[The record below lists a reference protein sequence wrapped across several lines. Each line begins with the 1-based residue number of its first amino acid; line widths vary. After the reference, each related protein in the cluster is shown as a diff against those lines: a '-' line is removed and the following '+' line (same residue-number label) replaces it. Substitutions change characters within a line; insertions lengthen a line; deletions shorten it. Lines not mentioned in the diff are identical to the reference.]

1 MPRAA
6 IVGNTTWG
14 NTLGALLSNNGVTV
28 TLWTRSESEAE
39 QLNQEKHSYTSTDD
53 IAEAVGDAD
62 LLILA
67 VPSQKLRENINRVKH
82 HLSRGTIL
90 MSAAKGLETESGKRM
105 SQIIEEE
112 VAPSLRKKICV
123 LSGPNLARE
132 ISQGLPAAS
141 VIAAQDTAV
150 ARKAKKL
157 LQSPRF
163 LIFTTDDVIGV
174 ELSGALK
181 NIAAL
186 GAGVID
192 GLKLGDNA
200 KAAFIALNWNE
211 AVSLGITLGARSET
225 FYGVAGLGDL
235 IATCASTLSRNHYV
249 GYKLA
254 EGYSLAEISASMPQI
269 AEGVTTTMA
278 VHRLNQKLGIKAPL
292 TELVYRILFEGLSP
306 AKMATR
312 LRKLIES

>member
-39 QLNQEKHSYTSTDD
+39 RLNQEKHSYTSTDN
-53 IAEAVGDAD
+53 IAEAAGDAD

-67 VPSQKLRENINRVKH
+67 VPSQKLRENINQVKR

-112 VAPSLRKKICV
+112 VAPSHKKQICV

-141 VIAAQDTAV
+141 VIAAQDAAV

-157 LQSPRF
+157 LQSPQF

-211 AVSLGITLGARSET
+211 AVFLGITLGARSDT

-254 EGYSLAEISASMPQI
+254 EGYSLAEISATMPQV

-278 VHRLNQKLGIKAPL
+278 VHQLNKKLGIKAPL
-292 TELVYRILFEGLSP
+292 TELVYRILFEGLPP
-306 AKMATR
+306 AEMAAS
-312 LRKLIES
+312 LMKLIER

>member
-1 MPRAA
+1 M
-6 IVGNTTWG
+6 
-14 NTLGALLSNNGVTV
+14 GALLSNNGVTV

-39 QLNQEKHSYTSTDD
+39 RLNQEKHSYTSTDD

-67 VPSQKLRENINRVKH
+67 VPSQKLRENINQVKH
-82 HLSRGTIL
+82 HLSRATIL

-112 VAPSLRKKICV
+112 VAPSLRKQICV
-123 LSGPNLARE
+123 LSGPNLAKE

-141 VIAAQDTAV
+141 VIAAQDAAI

-157 LQSPRF
+157 LQSPQFR
-163 LIFTTDDVIGV
+163 IFTTDDVIGV

-211 AVSLGITLGARSET
+211 AVSLGITLGARSDT
-225 FYGVAGLGDL
+225 FYGLAGLGDL

-254 EGYSLAEISASMPQI
+254 EGHSLVEISASMPQI

-278 VHRLNQKLGIKAPL
+278 AHQLNKKLGIKAPI
-292 TELVYRILFEGLSP
+292 TELIYRILFESLPPTEMTASLG
-306 AKMATR
+306 
-312 LRKLIES
+312 KLIES